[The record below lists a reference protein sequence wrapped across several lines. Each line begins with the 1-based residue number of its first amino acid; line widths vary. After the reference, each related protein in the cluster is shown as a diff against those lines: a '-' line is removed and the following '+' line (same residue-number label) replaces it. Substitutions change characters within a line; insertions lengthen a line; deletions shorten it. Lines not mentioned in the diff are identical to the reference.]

1 VARVSVETTTAS
13 GERIDRLARDGLLA
27 LVGAGVSAVLN
38 LVLVLVVIHAAG
50 RVTAGVVFAATSLF
64 LIAETAARLGCP
76 TGLMYFLVRARTLD
90 KVGTLRSILR
100 AGLVPVVIG
109 SVLLSMLLLAFGSP
123 LAHWMSKGHADAAV
137 VSIRLLALLIPIAA
151 ISDSLL
157 YATRAFGSMKPL
169 VLVERVGRPVLQV
182 LFTLAAIAL
191 GAAVG
196 AYAAGW
202 LSFAWAL
209 PYAASG
215 TIALVWTYRLVH
227 RAEVRAGIGRGHAPT
242 PWAEFWRFTTPR
254 AMQSIVQI
262 ALQRFGI
269 VLVSAVLGP
278 AHAAVYAAVTR
289 FLVFGQLGSQAIT
302 AAVQPQIGALMV
314 KEDHDGA
321 LRIYQVSTCWLVL
334 LCWPVYLLLAVFS
347 RQIPLIF
354 GRGYGS
360 GTAVLVVL
368 AGAMLFSTASG
379 MVDAVLAMAGRT
391 TWTLMNAT
399 VALVVNVSVSYYL
412 LTSTDLGI
420 LGAAIGWAAGIV
432 VNNVLPLT
440 QLAVSMRL
448 HPFGR
453 GTLLAMLVAGCWL
466 GVLPLVAALTLGS
479 GLPVLVGAVA
489 VGFAGY
495 AATSWRLKDVF
506 ELDALV
512 RATKRRRG
520 ERAATGAHGGHAGH
534 GGHGGPAG

>member
-1 VARVSVETTTAS
+1 MSVETTAAS

-50 RVTAGVVFAATSLF
+50 KVTAGVVFAATSLF

-90 KVGTLRSILR
+90 KVGTLRAILR

-109 SVLLSMLLLAFGSP
+109 SVLLSLLLLAVGSP
-123 LAHWMSKGHADAAV
+123 LADWMAPGHSDAALPA
-137 VSIRLLALLIPIAA
+137 IRLLALLIPIAA
-151 ISDSLL
+151 VSDSLL

-169 VLVERVGRPVLQV
+169 VLVERVGRPILQV
-182 LFTLAAIAL
+182 VLTLAAIAAGVL
-191 GAAVG
+191 
-196 AYAAGW
+196 AAGA
-202 LSFAWAL
+202 LSLMWAL
-209 PYAASG
+209 PYVFSG
-215 TIALVWTYRLVH
+215 TVALVWTYRLVG
-227 RAEVRAGIGRGHAPT
+227 RAERRAGVGRGQSPT
-242 PWAEFWRFTTPR
+242 PWGEFWRFTTPR

-262 ALQRFGI
+262 GLQRFGI

-321 LRIYQVSTCWLVL
+321 LHIYQVSTCWLVL

-354 GRGYGS
+354 GHGYGS
-360 GTAVLVVL
+360 GAAVLVVL
-368 AGAMLFSTASG
+368 AGAMLFATASG
-379 MVDAVLAMAGRT
+379 MVDAVLAMAGKT

-399 VALVVNVSVSYYL
+399 IALVVNVSVSYYL
-412 LTSTDLGI
+412 LTTTDLGI

-432 VNNVLPLT
+432 INNILPLT
-440 QLAVSMRL
+440 QLGVSMRL

-466 GVLPLVAALTLGS
+466 GLLPLFAELVLGTGMAVLVAA
-479 GLPVLVGAVA
+479 VVI
-489 VGFAGY
+489 GFAGY

-520 ERAATGAHGGHAGH
+520 AHAGAAT
-534 GGHGGPAG
+534 

>member
-1 VARVSVETTTAS
+1 MSVDTTAAS

-90 KVGTLRSILR
+90 KVGTLRAILR

-109 SVLLSMLLLAFGSP
+109 SILLSALLLAFGSP
-123 LAHWMSKGHADAAV
+123 LAHWMAGSHQDAAL

-169 VLVERVGRPVLQV
+169 VVVERMGRPVLQV
-182 LFTLAAIAL
+182 LFTLIAIAL

-202 LSFAWAL
+202 LSLAWAL

-215 TIALVWTYRLVH
+215 TIALFWTYRLVA
-227 RAEVRAGIGRGHAPT
+227 RAERRAGIGRGQSPT
-242 PWAEFWRFTTPR
+242 PWVEFWRFTTPR

-262 ALQRFGI
+262 ALQRLGI

-321 LRIYQVSTCWLVL
+321 LHIYQVSTCWLVL

-354 GRGYGS
+354 GHGYNS

-368 AGAMLFSTASG
+368 AGAMLFATASG
-379 MVDAVLAMAGRT
+379 MVDAVLAMAGKT

-399 VALVVNVSVSYYL
+399 IALVVNISLSYYL
-412 LTSTDLGI
+412 LTSTGLGI
-420 LGAAIGWAAGIV
+420 LGAAIGWGAGIV
-432 VNNVLPLT
+432 VNNILPLT

-466 GVLPLVAALTLGS
+466 GVLPFVA
-479 GLPVLVGAVA
+479 GLAFGTSAPVLAGAVV

-512 RATKRRRG
+512 RATKRRR
-520 ERAATGAHGGHAGH
+520 RGAHAG
-534 GGHGGPAG
+534 AAR

>member
-1 VARVSVETTTAS
+1 MTLETTAAS

-27 LVGAGVSAVLN
+27 LIGAGVSAVLN

-90 KVGTLRSILR
+90 KVGTLRAILR

-109 SVLLSMLLLAFGSP
+109 SVLLSVLLLVFGSP
-123 LAHWMSKGHADAAV
+123 LARWMAPGHADAAL

-169 VLVERVGRPVLQV
+169 VVVERMGRPALQV
-182 LFTLAAIAL
+182 VLTLVAIAI
-191 GAAVG
+191 GAITAG
-196 AYAAGW
+196 A
-202 LSFAWAL
+202 LSLMWAL

-215 TIALVWTYRLVH
+215 TIALVWTYRLVG
-227 RAEVRAGIGRGHAPT
+227 RAERRAGTGRGHAPT
-242 PWAEFWRFTTPR
+242 PWGEFWRFTTPR

-269 VLVSAVLGP
+269 VLVSAILGP

-314 KEDHDGA
+314 KDDHDGA
-321 LRIYQVSTCWLVL
+321 LNVYQVSTCWLVL
-334 LCWPVYLLLAVFS
+334 LCWPVYLLLVVFS

-354 GRGYGS
+354 GHGYDS
-360 GTAVLVVL
+360 GTGVLVVL
-368 AGAMLFSTASG
+368 AGAMLFATASG

-391 TWTLMNAT
+391 LWTLLNAT
-399 VALVVNVSVSYYL
+399 AALIVNVSLTL
-412 LTSTDLGI
+412 LLLPHLGI
-420 LGAAIGWAAGIV
+420 LGAAIGWAVGIV
-432 VNNVLPLT
+432 TNNVLPLA
-440 QLAVSMRL
+440 QLSVSMRL

-453 GTLLAMLVAGCWL
+453 GTLLAMLVTGCWL
-466 GVLPLVAALTLGS
+466 GLLPLVAGLALGTS
-479 GLPVLVGAVA
+479 GPVLAVA
-489 VGFAGY
+489 VVIGFAGY
-495 AATSWRLKDVF
+495 AATAWRLKDVF

-520 ERAATGAHGGHAGH
+520 QQVPG
-534 GGHGGPAG
+534 